1 MTELVPSQLSSE
13 TPTFL
18 RIAKRSKAP
27 KRGNSASDGPFY
39 HCNDSEIVRHL
50 GSGGNI
56 ARVLRDDLVA
66 FDIDSDQLKEIVE
79 DRLPDSFEI
88 KSGGEGTGFHR
99 YYRSPEFRGNQI
111 EFKDSGTELGGL
123 RSGNSYCLVPPSKH
137 DETGNDYSVSEDRE
151 IAYLPADVIESLI
164 SDLKGKSSQHPGG
177 GGGGGGGQRGVGGR
191 KGAEAP
197 IPSEYPSK
205 EASWNTL
212 RKWLSENG
220 LLDRLNQTTSED
232 WSGDEY
238 VLAKCLAEGG
248 FSKRSIS
255 TALDHLHHDS
265 KWHNHG
271 ENYQKLTIQ
280 KAIEAAVEDEYVSF
294 STNGDMDS
302 DESESRKTE
311 ESGGSRI
318 LQGGE
323 QNMPEFT
330 DKLSVP
336 VLEASEEGD
345 SFKNLVI
352 VEGQDGSDTFEYLSL
367 KKGQVQEATTTDG
380 ESVIVENVTD
390 SVSLGSPDYID
401 DLIEG
406 LEKMKDEI
414 DN

>member
-1 MTELVPSQLSSE
+1 MTELVPSQLASE

-39 HCNDSEIVRHL
+39 HCDDSEIVRHL
-50 GSGGNI
+50 GGGGNL

-66 FDIDSDQLKEIVE
+66 FDIDSDQLKKIVE

-88 KSGGEGTGFHR
+88 ESGGEGTGFHR
-99 YYRSPEFRGNQI
+99 YYRSPEFEGNQI
-111 EFKDSGTELGGL
+111 EFRDSGTELGGL

-137 DETGNDYSVSEDRE
+137 DETGNDYSVSEDKE
-151 IAYLPADVIESLI
+151 IAYLPADVIENLI

-177 GGGGGGGQRGVGGR
+177 GGGQRGVGER

-280 KAIEAAVEDEYVSF
+280 KAIEAACSDEFVSF
-294 STNGDMDS
+294 GTGDMGVS
-302 DESESRKTE
+302 EASESHKTE
-311 ESGGSRI
+311 ESGEGRT

-323 QNMPEFT
+323 QNMPEFN
-330 DKLSVP
+330 DKLAVS
-336 VLEASEEGD
+336 VLEGDEEGD
-345 SFKNLVI
+345 SFKKAVL
-352 VEGQDGSDTFEYLSL
+352 VEGNDNGDTFEYVSL
-367 KKGQVQEATTTDG
+367 KKGRVEEAQTTDG
-380 ESVIVENVTD
+380 DTVVVENVSD
-390 SVSLGSPDYID
+390 SVSLGSPEYLD
-401 DLIEG
+401 DLISG
-406 LEKMKDEI
+406 LQELNEQI
-414 DN
+414 NE